1 MNKTAS
7 IAIIALVV
15 GGLIGFMLN
24 GEEKAQMPEGMH
36 EMADGTMMVDEMMDG
51 DSMEQMMHDMNAELV
66 GKTGVDFD
74 RAFVE
79 QMIIHH
85 EGAVAMAEL
94 ALTNAESQE
103 LKDLATAIIT
113 AQNSEIEL
121 MNSWRA
127 AW

>member
-15 GGLIGFMLN
+15 GGLIGFALN
-24 GEEKAQMPEGMH
+24 GNEKNTMPEGMH
-36 EMADGTMMVDEMMDG
+36 EMADGTMMADQMMG
-51 DSMEQMMHDMNAELV
+51 SDSMEQMMHDMNAELI
-66 GKTGVDFD
+66 GKTGADFD

-79 QMIIHH
+79 QMVIHH

>member
-1 MNKTAS
+1 MNKTAL
-7 IAIIALVV
+7 IAIIMLVV
-15 GGLIGFMLN
+15 GGLIGFALN
-24 GEEKAQMPEGMH
+24 GDTENQMPSGMH
-36 EMADGTMMVDEMMDG
+36 QMADGTMMADDMMDS
-51 DSMEQMMHDMNAELV
+51 DSMEQMMHDMNAELI
-66 GKTGVDFD
+66 GKTGADFD

-103 LKDLATAIIT
+103 LKNLAQAIIT